1 MKRQDFL
8 KGSLILMVSAAA
20 AKLLGAVF
28 RIPLTNML
36 GGVGMSCFSSAYTIF
51 LPVYS
56 FITAGISSSVAC
68 MTARSRTLG
77 HGGDALR
84 IRRTAIALFSAAG
97 IVGSGLILL
106 LAVPFSRWS
115 CGSDEAVPA
124 IMMIAP
130 VVITG
135 CIVSAERG
143 YYEGMSDMYPTA
155 VSQTVEGAVRAAAGL
170 FLCGYTV
177 RHGGELLRYF
187 PQFDDIRPLAAAAGI
202 LGVTLGSLGA
212 LVYFGVLRLLP
223 AYRAENRETSLP
235 GRRGTAPELLR
246 RALPAGI
253 GAVVTNLSAVV
264 DMCTVIGCVKLP
276 EILPAGVLPEDYP
289 RFVYGSFAGMAL
301 TVFNLVPGITNMLG
315 KGILPSV
322 TEAWASGR
330 REELEQRSVQA
341 LFTAA
346 AAAVPCGAGL
356 ALLPGQVLSVLF
368 PERAAEAAVC
378 VGALRLLMPGMV
390 FLCLSFPLFSM
401 LQAVGRPGDQVWI
414 MLAGTAVKLCGNLF
428 LVPLMGAEGA
438 AVSTSFCYGV
448 ILLLTLR
455 RYCAFTGV
463 RLRAGCFA
471 AAVYSG
477 ALCAGAA
484 HLAQSV
490 TERCGGGVF
499 VQLLAAAAAGGTVY
513 IGSLMATAGRAFSA
527 GKKTTGSRRAA
538 C

>member
-36 GGVGMSCFSSAYTIF
+36 GGVGMSCFSCAYTIF

-56 FITAGISSSVAC
+56 FITAGISSSVAH
-68 MTARSRTLG
+68 MTARSRALG
-77 HGGDALR
+77 LGGDTLR
-84 IRRTAIALFSAAG
+84 IRRTAIAVFSAAG
-97 IVGSGLILL
+97 LLGSVMILL

-130 VVITG
+130 VVLTG

-170 FLCGYTV
+170 LLCGYTV
-177 RHGGELLRYF
+177 RHGDELLRCF
-187 PQFDDIRPLAAAAGI
+187 PQLDDVRPLAAAAGI
-202 LGVTLGSLGA
+202 LGVTLGSFGA
-212 LVYFGVLRLLP
+212 LLFFGALRLFP
-223 AYRAENRETSLP
+223 GCVPENRVTSQMRRRET
-235 GRRGTAPELLR
+235 AAELVR
-246 RALPAGI
+246 TALPAGI

-264 DMCTVIGCVKLP
+264 DMCTVIMCVRVP
-276 EILPAGVLPEDYP
+276 EVMPAGVLPEDYP

-315 KGILPSV
+315 KGILPPV

-330 REELEQRSVQA
+330 SEELERRSVQA

-346 AAAVPCGAGL
+346 AAAVPCAAGL
-356 ALLPGQVLSVLF
+356 GLLSGQVLAVLF

-378 VGALRLLMPGMV
+378 TGALRLLMPGMV

-401 LQAVGRPGDQVWI
+401 LQAIGRPADQVRI
-414 MLAGTAVKLCGNLF
+414 MLAGTAVKLCGNLA
-428 LVPLMGAEGA
+428 LVPHMGAAGA
-438 AVSTSFCYGV
+438 AVSTSVCYAV
-448 ILLLTLR
+448 ILVLALH
-455 RYCAFTGV
+455 RYCSCTGV
-463 RLRAGCFA
+463 RLRTGSFA
-471 AAVYSG
+471 AVAYSG
-477 ALCAGAA
+477 VLCAGAA
-484 HLAQSV
+484 YLAMSIAG
-490 TERCGGGVF
+490 RCGGGAL
-499 VQLLAAAAAGGTVY
+499 VQTVSAAAAGGAAY
-513 IGSLMATAGRAFSA
+513 ITALSATARRELFPE
-527 GKKTTGSRRAA
+527 KNTTGSRRAA